1 MSGFISRVT
10 PFSTLKEVVAPEH
23 SAVLVIDMQ
32 NDCCLPDGALDK
44 MGLGVSSRMAII
56 PVLGS
61 FLEKARQVGALVVYS
76 QHATLLSGASNSPA
90 YVYYMKRRFTIAT
103 AVEGSWGQE
112 IVQDLAPREN
122 EPIIRKHRGSAFVG
136 TDLDQILR
144 CNGVQTVI
152 AAGVSTEN
160 CVESTVRDAAHHDY
174 YVVIAEDCVASSNPA
189 LHKSSLEMMRSKHD
203 VASSQHITR
212 LWESG

>member
-1 MSGFISRVT
+1 MTGYISRET

-44 MGLGVSSRMAII
+44 MGLDVSARMAMI
-56 PVLGS
+56 PVLAS
-61 FLEKARQVGALVVYS
+61 FLAKARQVGALVVYS

-90 YVYYMKRRFTIAT
+90 YVYYMKRRFTVPT
-103 AVEGSWGQE
+103 AVEGSWGQG
-112 IVQDLAPREN
+112 IVQDLAPREH
-122 EPIIRKHRGSAFVG
+122 EPIVRKHRGNAFAG

-144 CNGVQTVI
+144 CNGVQTII
-152 AAGVSTEN
+152 ATGVSTEN

-174 YVVIAEDCVASSNPA
+174 YVVIAEDCVASSNQA
-189 LHKSSLEMMRSKHD
+189 FHKASLEMMRARHD
-203 VASSQHITR
+203 VVTSQNIIR
-212 LWESG
+212 LWSAG